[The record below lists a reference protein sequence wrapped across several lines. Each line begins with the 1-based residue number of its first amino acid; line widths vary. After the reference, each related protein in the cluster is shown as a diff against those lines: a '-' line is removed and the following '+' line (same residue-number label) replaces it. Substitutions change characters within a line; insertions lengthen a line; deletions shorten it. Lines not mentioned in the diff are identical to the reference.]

1 MSFGNDSKPQRQVT
15 TTQSN
20 QSFPEELK
28 PYISDILSRGQARFN
43 EKDAAGY
50 QPYTGA
56 RLAEFTDE
64 MNQARTGLTGLAT
77 SGLSSDAN
85 LSSAKTYYDPAL
97 KFATRA
103 GKEWNADTSQE
114 YMSPYMQ
121 SVVDLEKREAERVG
135 DVQAQ
140 QIGSAAVKSGGFG
153 GSRQAIR
160 EAEQARNENQLQ
172 ADIQT
177 KGSQSAY
184 ESGLRAFQDQRNRD
198 MQLGTTLQGMGTAAY
213 NQAVTEQ
220 GQLAKVGE
228 QEQAMNQRGLDLEYQ
243 KFLDESTAPD
253 RALQDY
259 SGLVRGYYMAPDT
272 GTTSTVQKPAASLGT
287 QLVGAATAGA
297 GILGAFKGSKAGGLV
312 GLADGGTVGLQTNN
326 QVKNGNLLT
335 LQEQLKR
342 DADEKIDY
350 INGVTLKQQQQQQQ
364 ANTVKPA
371 TTKPVDISKAEV
383 EKVKKKIV
391 DDAAVTGTDPTP
403 ALTALNKALFD
414 NKAKRIALAEQN
426 QKDIKRDKWLE
437 LAKFGTNVMN
447 AGSQGKGLLTAVGES
462 GAASI
467 EGLQDINKG
476 ERDFAAKQAA
486 AEMGDLGISAKLES
500 AKFEA
505 DRDYKLKLAE
515 LNADI
520 AAAGGFDM
528 KHLPTESDLSSII
541 ADVGGNYL
549 SNHPELNEKASAI
562 GLAVMEDLH
571 AGNLPYARATGIK
584 TAVSKEI
591 RRRMIEAGYAAGT
604 AGAGGNNPTSKGKS
618 NNAPPVSANPNATA
632 TLKSFIP
639 KPKPNPK
646 PNP

>member
-1 MSFGNDSKPQRQVT
+1 MSFGNDSEPQRQVT

-43 EKDAAGY
+43 EKEAAGY

-85 LSSAKTYYDPAL
+85 LSSAKTYYEPAL
-97 KFATRA
+97 MYANRA
-103 GKEWNADTSQE
+103 GQEWNADTSQE

-160 EAEQARNENQLQ
+160 EAEQARNEAQLQ

-272 GTTSTVQKPAASLGT
+272 GTTKTEQKPAASLGT

-297 GILGAFKGSKAGGLV
+297 GILGAFKKEGGLV
-312 GLADGGTVGLQTNN
+312 GLADGGTVGLQTSTQVAKGPPLN
-326 QVKNGNLLT
+326 QADMTMKQLL
-335 LQEQLKR
+335 E
-342 DADEKIDY
+342 
-350 INGVTLKQQQQQQQ
+350 QQ
-364 ANTVKPA
+364 ALEKQSGVPITTQQTNTVTP
-371 TTKPVDISKAEV
+371 PPPKAAV
-383 EKVKKKIV
+383 EEAKKKIV
-391 DDAAVTGTDPTP
+391 ADAAVTGTDPRP
-403 ALTALNKALFD
+403 ALAALNKALFD

-447 AGSQGKGLLTAVGES
+447 AGSQGKGLLAAVGES

-520 AAAGGFDM
+520 AAAGGFEESN
-528 KHLPTESDLSSII
+528 LPKES
-541 ADVGGNYL
+541 
-549 SNHPELNEKASAI
+549 ELNAMVANIGGDFLAKHPKMRDQASSLVLAI
-562 GLAVMEDLH
+562 MKDLH
-571 AGNLPYARATGIK
+571 AGNLPYARATGIR
-584 TAVSKEI
+584 TAIKEEL
-591 RRRMIEAGYAAGT
+591 RRRMVEAGLDANSSGVS
-604 AGAGGNNPTSKGKS
+604 GNSPVAKGKS
-618 NNAPPVSANPNATA
+618 NKTNAGAPVTTTPNAGVN
-632 TLKSFIP
+632 LKSLMA
-639 KPKPNPK
+639 KPKPNP
-646 PNP
+646 

>member
-20 QSFPEELK
+20 KSFPEELK

-85 LSSAKTYYDPAL
+85 LSSAKTYYEPAL
-97 KFATRA
+97 MYANRA
-103 GKEWNADTSQE
+103 GQEWNADTSQE

-259 SGLVRGYYMAPDT
+259 SGLVHGYYMAPDT

-312 GLADGGTVGLQTNN
+312 GLADGGTVGLQTSTQVAKGPPLN
-326 QVKNGNLLT
+326 QADMTMKQLL
-335 LQEQLKR
+335 E
-342 DADEKIDY
+342 
-350 INGVTLKQQQQQQQ
+350 QQ
-364 ANTVKPA
+364 ALEKQSGVPITTQQTNTVTP
-371 TTKPVDISKAEV
+371 TPPPIPKAAV
-383 EKVKKKIV
+383 EEAQKKIV
-391 DDAAVTGTDPTP
+391 ADAAAIGTDPRP
-403 ALTALNKALFD
+403 ALAALNKALFD
-414 NKAKRIALAEQN
+414 NKAKRLALAEQN
-426 QKDIKRDKWLE
+426 EKDIKRDKWLE

-447 AGSQGKGLLTAVGES
+447 AGSQGKGLLAAVGES

-515 LNADI
+515 LSADI

-604 AGAGGNNPTSKGKS
+604 AGAGGNNPVAKGKS
-618 NNAPPVSANPNATA
+618 NKTNAGAQGQTPPNAGA
-632 TLKSFIP
+632 NLKSLMA
-639 KPKPNPK
+639 KPKPNP
-646 PNP
+646 